1 VGEELA
7 SEAPLK
13 IHDGKDELNLA
24 EFPLCALAD
33 RLAPGQ
39 KTMVFSDRIWDA
51 NRGEMV
57 TRKLTITGSDE
68 YGLPTAHDDEVLL
81 GLIQLSKLAGFAD
94 RRVNFT
100 RYQLIRLLGW
110 RDESKSYAR
119 IALSL
124 NRWVGV
130 TLYYDSAWRNRT
142 DQRWVDEMFHV
153 LDNVTLFDRDSR
165 RAGQGQGS
173 FQFSS
178 FGWNDV
184 LFRSFQAGNLKS
196 LDFEFFKQLDSAI
209 AKRLYRFLD
218 KRFFHRPRYEFN
230 LKELCW
236 EHVGLSRNYDATDLK
251 RKLRPGILE
260 LELAG
265 FLEPLAESERFRKV
279 SCGDWRGVFAKASAK
294 RGEPKSTPALEGLAA
309 ALAARGVTASSARA
323 LCAEFPEER
332 IRSQLEV
339 FEWPLAQKDNAL
351 ARNPAG
357 FLVSSI
363 RSEYAPP
370 RSFVSQAEQAKRAE
384 AAAERTR
391 KAEARAQRLADQE
404 QERFQARA
412 RAVAGFWDSLSPEER
427 KRLEA
432 EALAAAQ
439 PSEHRLLRQGGLIAQ
454 TTRQNLLDAY
464 ALQCLQAGAV

>member
-1 VGEELA
+1 MGEERA
-7 SEAPLK
+7 TEAPPR

-39 KTMVFSDRIWDA
+39 KTMVFEDRIWDA
-51 NRGEMV
+51 NRAEMI

-81 GLIQLSKLAGFAD
+81 GLIQLTKLGGFAD

-119 IALSL
+119 VALSL

-130 TLYYDSAWRNRT
+130 TLYYDHAWWNRAE
-142 DQRWVDEMFHV
+142 QCWVDEKFHV
-153 LDNVTLFDRDSR
+153 LDNVTLFDRE
-165 RAGQGQGS
+165 RARPGQGA

-196 LDFEFFKQLDSAI
+196 LDFEFFKQLDSAV

-265 FLEPLAESERFRKV
+265 FLEPLSDAERFRKV
-279 SCGDWRGVFAKASAK
+279 SCGDWRVVFAKASGA
-294 RGEPKSTPALEGLAA
+294 RGEPKPAPPLVGLAA
-309 ALAARGVTASSARA
+309 ALAERGVTASSARA
-323 LCAEFPEER
+323 VCAEFPEER
-332 IRSQLEV
+332 IRTQLEV
-339 FEWPLAQKDNAL
+339 FDWLVAQKDQRL
-351 ARNPAG
+351 TRNPAG

-370 RSFVSQAEQAKRAE
+370 RAFVSQAEQARRAA
-384 AAAERTR
+384 AAAERAQ
-391 KAEARAQRLADQE
+391 KAEARAQRLAED
-404 QERFQARA
+404 ERARA
-412 RAVAGFWDSLSPEER
+412 EAKESAVAGFWAALSPEER
-427 KRLEA
+427 TRLEA
-432 EALAAAQ
+432 EALATAQ
-439 PSEHRLLRQGGLIAQ
+439 PSEHRLLRQGGLVAR
-454 TTRQNLLDAY
+454 TVREKLLDAY

>member
-1 VGEELA
+1 MGEELA
-7 SEAPLK
+7 TEAPLR

-39 KTMVFSDRIWDA
+39 KTMVFEDRIWDA
-51 NRGEMV
+51 NRAEMV

-81 GLIQLSKLAGFAD
+81 GLIQLSKLGGFAD

-130 TLYYDSAWRNRT
+130 TLYYDHAWRDRAE
-142 DQRWVDEMFHV
+142 QRWVDEKFHV
-153 LDNVTLFDRDSR
+153 LDNVTLFDRDNR
-165 RAGQGQGS
+165 RAGQGQGT

-265 FLEPLAESERFRKV
+265 FLDPLPEAERFRKV
-279 SCGDWRGVFAKASAK
+279 SCGDWRVVFAKASGK
-294 RGEPKSTPALEGLAA
+294 RGEPKPAPVLEGLAA
-309 ALAARGVTASSARA
+309 ALAERGVTASSARA

-339 FEWPLAQKDNAL
+339 FDWLVAQKDKRL

-370 RSFVSQAEQAKRAE
+370 RSFVSQAELAKRAA

-391 KAEARAQRLADQE
+391 KAEARAQRVAEQE
-404 QERFQARA
+404 QQRIQARA
-412 RAVAGFWDSLSPEER
+412 QAVTSFWDSLSPEER
-427 KRLEA
+427 GRLET

-439 PSEHRLLRQGGLIAQ
+439 PSQHRLLRQGGLIAQ
-454 TTRQNLLDAY
+454 TTRQNLLEAY
-464 ALQCLQAGAV
+464 ALHCLQAGAV

>member
-1 VGEELA
+1 MGEERLTE
-7 SEAPLK
+7 SPPK

-24 EFPLCALAD
+24 EFPLCSLAD
-33 RLAPGQ
+33 RLASGQ
-39 KTMVFSDRIWDA
+39 KTMVYEDRIWDA
-51 NRGEMV
+51 NRAEMI

-81 GLIQLSKLAGFAD
+81 GLIQLSKLGGFTE

-130 TLYYDSAWRNRT
+130 TLYYDHAWWNRAE
-142 DQRWVDEMFHV
+142 QCWVDEKFHV
-153 LDNVTLFDRDSR
+153 LDNVTLFDRE
-165 RAGQGQGS
+165 RARPGQGT

-184 LFRSFQAGNLKS
+184 LFRSFAAGNLKS
-196 LDFEFFKQLDSAI
+196 LDFEFFKQLDSAV

-265 FLEPLAESERFRKV
+265 FLDPLPDTERFRKV
-279 SCGDWRGVFAKASAK
+279 SCGDWRVVFAKASSGSRNDQK
-294 RGEPKSTPALEGLAA
+294 PPPALDGLAA
-309 ALAARGVTASSARA
+309 ALAERGVTASTARA
-323 LCAEFPEER
+323 LCAELPEER

-339 FEWPLAQKDNAL
+339 FDWLVAQKDKRL
-351 ARNPAG
+351 TRNPAG

-370 RSFVSQAEQAKRAE
+370 RAFVSQAEQASRAA
-384 AAAERTR
+384 AAAERAR
-391 KAEARAQRLADQE
+391 KAEAKAQRLAEED
-404 QERFQARA
+404 RVRCQAKA
-412 RAVAGFWDSLSPEER
+412 QAVAGFWISLSQEER
-427 KRLEA
+427 TRLEA
-432 EALAAAQ
+432 EALAVAQ
-439 PSEHRLLRQGGLIAQ
+439 PSEHRLLRQGGLVAQ
-454 TTRQNLLDAY
+454 TVRQNLLDNY
-464 ALQCLQAGAV
+464 ALQFLQAEAA